1 MIENKVLVLDT
12 CAVLWL
18 AADSPRLSKAARK
31 SIADA
36 RRRGGVAIAGITLY
50 EIAWL
55 VKRGRVQLSGSLSSF
70 LSEVE
75 KRFVVI
81 PISAEVAV
89 SAAAFSDDYPS
100 DPADR
105 MIGATAL
112 LHGTHLVTSDKVIW
126 KTKLV
131 PVIW

>member
-1 MIENKVLVLDT
+1 MIEEKVLVLDT

-18 AADSPRLSKAARK
+18 ASDSPRLSKAARK
-31 SIADA
+31 AIADA
-36 RRRGGVAIAGITLY
+36 RRQRGVAISGITLY

-55 VKRGRVQLSGSLSSF
+55 VKRGRVELSGSLSTF
-70 LSEVE
+70 LNEIE
-75 KRFVVI
+75 NRFVVV
-81 PISAEVAV
+81 PISADVAMA
-89 SAAAFSDDYPS
+89 AAAFADDYPS

-112 LHGTHLVTSDKVIW
+112 LHGTSLVTSDKAIR

-131 PVIW
+131 PVVW